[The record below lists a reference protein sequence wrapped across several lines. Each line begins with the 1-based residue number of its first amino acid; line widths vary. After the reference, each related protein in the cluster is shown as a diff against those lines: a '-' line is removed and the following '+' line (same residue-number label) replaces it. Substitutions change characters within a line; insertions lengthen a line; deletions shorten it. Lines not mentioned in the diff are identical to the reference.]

1 MMARYGRMGGI
12 PRATNTFDDPP
23 EAGEENGDEAENG
36 EEEDRDECDES
47 DDEDDRSD
55 SEGEGDDGTNW
66 PLLTLLE
73 RLEPGGGKLRTGSVR
88 SPTSARVDAPS
99 SVRKYLS
106 LPSCNAFSA
115 SAGDSS
121 AWPALSVLMRCS
133 ASCRGSASPPL
144 SLFFAFAFVFV
155 AFALSFTFPSLSFS
169 SLLVAVVVVAAAVA
183 LALSERGD
191 DGSRL
196 RPISTVHW
204 ERGDFGESGARGRKD
219 VRSCVATVPSPP
231 LPLSRRLATLL
242 TTGDDG
248 GLVGNCG
255 LGLESVASLSPPL
268 ICGSGVVGRSA
279 GALQSMA

>member
-47 DDEDDRSD
+47 DDEDD
-55 SEGEGDDGTNW
+55 NW

-106 LPSCNAFSA
+106 FPSCNAF

-133 ASCRGSASPPL
+133 TSCRGSASPPL

-169 SLLVAVVVVAAAVA
+169 SLLVAVVVVVAAVP
-183 LALSERGD
+183 LALSERG

-204 ERGDFGESGARGRKD
+204 ERGDLGESGARGRKD

-231 LPLSRRLATLL
+231 LPLPLSRRLATRL